1 MEILKSELFKN
12 FTKQEIE
19 QLLNSNFIY
28 QKSYKKHQYIY
39 KSGNTTDTF
48 GLILKGK
55 VRLEIT
61 NYWGS
66 RMILSNRNK
75 FQIIAESY
83 AISGEKLIIDVV
95 ASEDCDIL
103 FIKINEIQQ
112 HKDNIYYDK
121 LIKNLLILLA
131 NDNYSLSQKLIQS
144 SFKKIRQKI
153 SVYLSS
159 IALKEETNEFYI
171 PYNRQELADY
181 LNVDRSA
188 LSKELMEMKKEGLLD
203 YNKNHFS
210 LHKNFK
216 EEYFYVI

>member
-12 FTKQEIE
+12 FSKQEIE

-28 QKSYKKHQYIY
+28 QKSYKKHQYVY

-66 RMILSNRNK
+66 RIILSNRNK

-83 AISGEKLIIDVV
+83 AISGEKLIIDVI

-103 FIKINEIQQ
+103 FIKINEILQ

-188 LSKELMEMKKEGLLD
+188 LSKELMKMKQERLLD

>member
-1 MEILKSELFKN
+1 MEILESELFKN
-12 FTKQEIE
+12 FSQQEIE

-28 QKSYKKHQYIY
+28 QKSYKKQQYIY

-66 RMILSNRNK
+66 RMILSNKNK

-83 AISGEKLIIDVV
+83 AISGEKLIIDII
-95 ASEDCDIL
+95 ASEDSEIL
-103 FIKINEIQQ
+103 FINTKEIFAN
-112 HKDNIYYDK
+112 HNNYNDK
-121 LIKNLLILLA
+121 LIKNLLLILS
-131 NDNYSLSQKLIQS
+131 NDNYSLSQKLCQS
-144 SFKKIRQKI
+144 PFKKIRQKL

-159 IALKEETNEFYI
+159 VALKKETNEFDI
-171 PYNRQELADY
+171 PFNRQELADY

>member
-12 FTKQEIE
+12 FSKQEIE

-66 RMILSNRNK
+66 RIILSNRNK

-83 AISGEKLIIDVV
+83 AISGEKLIIDVI

-103 FIKINEIQQ
+103 FIKINEILQ

-188 LSKELMEMKKEGLLD
+188 LSKELMKMKQERLLD

>member
-12 FTKQEIE
+12 FSKQEIE

-39 KSGNTTDTF
+39 KSGNITDTF

-66 RMILSNRNK
+66 RIILSNRNK

-83 AISGEKLIIDVV
+83 AISGEKLIIDVI
-95 ASEDCDIL
+95 ASEDCEIL
-103 FIKINEIQQ
+103 FIKTNQIFAN
-112 HKDNIYYDK
+112 HNDYNDK
-121 LIKNLLILLA
+121 LIKNLLLILS
-131 NDNYSLSQKLIQS
+131 NDNYSLSQKLCQS
-144 SFKKIRQKI
+144 SFKKIRQKL

-159 IALKEETNEFYI
+159 VALKKETNQFDI
-171 PYNRQELADY
+171 PFNRQELADY
-181 LNVDRSA
+181 LNV
-188 LSKELMEMKKEGLLD
+188 
-203 YNKNHFS
+203 
-210 LHKNFK
+210 
-216 EEYFYVI
+216 

>member
-1 MEILKSELFKN
+1 
-12 FTKQEIE
+12 
-19 QLLNSNFIY
+19 
-28 QKSYKKHQYIY
+28 
-39 KSGNTTDTF
+39 
-48 GLILKGK
+48 
-55 VRLEIT
+55 
-61 NYWGS
+61 
-66 RMILSNRNK
+66 MILSNRNK

>member
-12 FTKQEIE
+12 FSKQEIE

-48 GLILKGK
+48 GLILKGN

-66 RMILSNRNK
+66 RMILSNRSK
-75 FQIIAESY
+75 SQIIAESY
-83 AISGEKLIIDVV
+83 AISGEKLIIDII
-95 ASEDCDIL
+95 ASEDCEIL
-103 FIKINEIQQ
+103 FIKMKEIFAN
-112 HKDNIYYDK
+112 HNDYNYK
-121 LIKNLLILLA
+121 LIQNLLYILS
-131 NDNYSLSQKLIQS
+131 NDNYSLLQKLYQS

-159 IALKEETNEFYI
+159 LALKEETNEFDI
-171 PYNRQELADY
+171 PFNRQELADY

-188 LSKELMEMKKEGLLD
+188 LSKELMKMKQEGLLD

-210 LHKNFK
+210 LYKNFK

>member
-12 FTKQEIE
+12 FSKQEIE

-28 QKSYKKHQYIY
+28 QKSYKKHQYVY

-66 RMILSNRNK
+66 RIILSNRNK

-83 AISGEKLIIDVV
+83 AISGEKLIIDVI

-103 FIKINEIQQ
+103 FIKINEILQ

-188 LSKELMEMKKEGLLD
+188 LSKELMKMKQERLLD

-216 EEYFYVI
+216 E

>member
-12 FTKQEIE
+12 FSKQEIE

-66 RMILSNRNK
+66 RMIFSNRNK

-95 ASEDCDIL
+95 ASEDCEIL
-103 FIKINEIQQ
+103 FIKTNQIFKN
-112 HKDNIYYDK
+112 HNDYNDK
-121 LIKNLLILLA
+121 LIKNLLVILS
-131 NDNYSLSQKLIQS
+131 NDNYLLSQKLCQS
-144 SFKKIRQKI
+144 SFKKIRQKL

-159 IALKEETNEFYI
+159 VALKKETNEFDI
-171 PYNRQELADY
+171 PFNRQELADY

-210 LHKNFK
+210 LYKNFN